1 MEGRRIT
8 AYTSFRGVAGNGREG
23 GEEGGGE
30 EEEGEEGKHLELR
43 GCVGPQGTE
52 EGSFFQSERLM

>member
-8 AYTSFRGVAGNGREG
+8 AYTSFRSFAGNGREG

-43 GCVGPQGTE
+43 GCVVPQEQGRI
-52 EGSFFQSERLM
+52 FFSVRKI